1 MAGWLLGLLIGV
13 GGGAMSDAGHKKS
26 ETKNAV
32 DDELQHVAET
42 TATQN
47 FFIHMV
53 AVSLSKFSLVS
64 VKV

>member
-1 MAGWLLGLLIGV
+1 
-13 GGGAMSDAGHKKS
+13 MSDAGHKKS

-42 TATQN
+42 MATQKI
-47 FFIHMV
+47 FIHKV
-53 AVSLSKFSLVS
+53 SVSLSKFSLVS